1 MPSALYPLRKV
12 QFGFETTSGAAVP
25 ATKSLVADCVYVPEM
40 DRAYPSFERGFRA
53 LTTDG
58 GVDTRKGSL
67 LRAEMDLDFEQ
78 LMLFLDTGMGGRV
91 TTGAGPFTHTYD
103 PALTT
108 APTPR
113 AATFELAIDD
123 GTTKQYQREFAFG
136 TTRRIGIDLQR
147 GQTARLLAEVF
158 GRAEQAS
165 TLTGGASALAR
176 NTIKTSDFTYAFDT
190 SWATLGST
198 VKAIALRSGYL
209 DLAWGTQPAY
219 AFDGRA
225 DLDFTHLLWGELT
238 GRLMLTM
245 EHDQHAALEVD
256 AWRARTRRFIRL
268 KATSGA
274 RILQLDVTGFYTSS
288 PVFTRRDDTEVV
300 SLSLQL
306 DLDPVS
312 SEVFRAV
319 VTNDLATI

>member
-1 MPSALYPLRKV
+1 MPAAQYLLRKV
-12 QFGFETTSGAAVP
+12 QFGFESTAGTAVP
-25 ATKSLVADCVYVPEM
+25 ASKALVADCVYVPEV
-40 DRAYPSFERGFRA
+40 DRARPSFERGFRA

-58 GVDTRKGSL
+58 GVETRRGSS
-67 LRAEMDLDFEQ
+67 LRVETDLDCEQ
-78 LMLFLDTGMGGRV
+78 IMLFLDSGLGGRV

-103 PALTT
+103 PALSS
-108 APTPR
+108 APAPR
-113 AATFELAIDD
+113 AATFEVAMDD
-123 GTTKQYQREFAFG
+123 GATKQYQREFAFG

-158 GRAEQAS
+158 GRAEQPRTPTS
-165 TLTGGASALAR
+165 GLSALAR
-176 NTIKTSDFTYAFDT
+176 TTLKTSDFKYYFDS
-190 SWATLGST
+190 SWAALGT
-198 VKAIALRSGYL
+198 TEKVIGLRSGYL
-209 DLAWGTQPAY
+209 DLTWGTQPAY

-238 GRLMLTM
+238 GRLMLTI

-268 KATSGA
+268 AGTSGTKA
-274 RILQLDVTGFYTSS
+274 VRLDVTGFYAAP
-288 PVFTRRDDTEVV
+288 PVFSRRDDTEVV
-300 SLSLQL
+300 SLSLEL

-319 VTNDLATI
+319 DSSVGQEE